1 MLYHNGMKGMNK
13 EERSWVL
20 YDWANSAYSIIITT
34 AIFPIYFKQVAA
46 AGLEGYQSTSL
57 WGYGNTLASLMVALL
72 APVLGTLAD
81 YRGRKKQLF
90 IAFFLMGTG
99 STLALFFITEG
110 MWIAGL
116 IIYGMTVVGFSGA
129 NIFYDAFLT
138 DVTTSDRMDWVSS
151 SGFGWGYIGSTIPF
165 ILGMALILASEPLG
179 LSTAFATRLTFL
191 LTGFWWLLFTIPFL
205 RHVQQRYYIEPEPA
219 PVARSFSRIW
229 KTIKNARANKPLF
242 LFLLAYFFY
251 IDGVDT
257 IIKMAIPIAADVG
270 IDQTMQL
277 IVLLVLQIVAF
288 PFALIYGSA
297 AKRFGARRLIYVAIG
312 IYILITMVG
321 FTLPFLPTEGTKVA
335 LFWVLAMLVGSSQ
348 GGIQALSRSYFG
360 KLVPKEHS
368 AEFFGFYNIFGKFA
382 AIVGPL
388 MVAFFSTVARNSAY
402 GILSIALLFIIGG
415 FIFSKVRPEEAVA
428 PGPGVE

>member
-1 MLYHNGMKGMNK
+1 MKGLNK
-13 EERSWVL
+13 EERGWVL
-20 YDWANSAYSIIITT
+20 YDWANSAYSIVITT

-57 WGYGNTLASLMVALL
+57 WGYGNTFASLAVALL
-72 APVLGTLAD
+72 APILGTLAD
-81 YRGRKKQLF
+81 YRGKKKQLF
-90 IAFFLMGTG
+90 VTFFLVGTF
-99 STLALFFITEG
+99 STIALFFITEG
-110 MWIAGL
+110 MWVAGL
-116 IIYGMTVVGFSGA
+116 IIYGLTLIGFSGA

-138 DVTTSDRMDWVSS
+138 DVTTEERMDWVSS

-165 ILGMALILASEPLG
+165 ILGMTLILAAGPLG

-191 LTGFWWLLFTIPFL
+191 MTGFWWMIFTIPFL
-205 RHVQQRYYIEPEPA
+205 KDVRQRYYIEPEPY
-219 PVARSFSRIW
+219 PVARSFSRLW
-229 KTIKNARANKPLF
+229 NTIKNAKANKPLF

-257 IIKMAIPIAADVG
+257 IIKMAIPIASDVG

-277 IVLLVLQIVAF
+277 VVLLVLQIVAF
-288 PFALIYGSA
+288 PFALLYGAA
-297 AKRFGARRLIYVAIG
+297 AKRYGTRKLIFTGIG
-312 IYILITMVG
+312 VYIVITLVG
-321 FTLPFLPTEGTKVA
+321 FALPFLPTEGMKVA

-360 KLVPKEHS
+360 KLVPREHS

-382 AIVGPL
+382 AIMGPL
-388 MVAFFSTVARNSAY
+388 LVAFFSTLAKNSAY

-415 FIFSKVRPEEAVA
+415 FLFSRVRPEEL
-428 PGPGVE
+428 PET